1 MAVRDSNGDELGCRD
16 ASCAMN
22 IQLLGVPTDI
32 NSSYRRGA
40 AAAPEAIRRAWRRYS
55 EFGNSTT
62 ECGLEIGADLQLRD
76 LGDVP
81 ILEQPA
87 DHGAIA
93 DAAAE
98 AARHGPLLCIGGDHS
113 VTFPL
118 VEGLSRAHG
127 PLNLLHFDAHPDL
140 YDDFEGNPRSHA
152 SPLARIMER
161 GLARR
166 LVQVGIRTWN
176 PHNRAQARRFGVD
189 IVAWADFA
197 PDRVPIPDGPL
208 YVTCDLDALDPAFA
222 PGVSHPEPGGL
233 SVRDIIAVL
242 ARLRTGVVGADL
254 VELNPALDVG
264 DSTSIVAVK
273 LLKELAGAIGRSQ
286 GGSSVSGTADAQ
298 LNQPSGGSR

>member
-1 MAVRDSNGDELGCRD
+1 
-16 ASCAMN
+16 MN

-40 AAAPEAIRRAWRRYS
+40 AAAPAAIRRAWRRYS
-55 EFGNSTT
+55 EFGNSAT
-62 ECGLEIGADLQLRD
+62 ECGLEIGTDLQLQD
-76 LGDVP
+76 LGDLS
-81 ILEQPA
+81 IREQAA
-87 DHGAIA
+87 DHAVIA

-98 AARHGPLLCIGGDHS
+98 ASRRGPLLCIGGDHS
-113 VTFPL
+113 VTFPI
-118 VEGLSRAHG
+118 VEGLSRVHG

-140 YDDFEGNPRSHA
+140 YDDFVGNPQSHA
-152 SPLARIMER
+152 SPFARIMER

-166 LVQVGIRTWN
+166 LVQVGVRTWN
-176 PHNRAQARRFGVD
+176 AHNRAQARRFGAEVVEWVD
-189 IVAWADFA
+189 FT

-233 SVRDIIAVL
+233 SVRDIVAVL
-242 ARLRTGVVGADL
+242 GRLRIGVVGADV

-273 LLKELAGAIGRSQ
+273 LLKELAGAMGRSQ
-286 GGSSVSGTADAQ
+286 GRDSMDGAPCA
-298 LNQPSGGSR
+298 